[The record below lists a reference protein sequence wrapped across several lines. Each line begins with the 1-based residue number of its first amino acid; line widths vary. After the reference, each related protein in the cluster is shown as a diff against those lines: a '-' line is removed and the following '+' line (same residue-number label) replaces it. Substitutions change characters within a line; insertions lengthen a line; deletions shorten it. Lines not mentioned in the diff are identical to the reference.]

1 MKKKI
6 AIIIALCVVLA
17 AAAGVFAACG
27 DDENTGAPRYE
38 YFTFAYDESL
48 GGLIL
53 DVSYY
58 SLLPDGE
65 LTLPEESAYYTTV
78 DSVDE
83 ETEREPK
90 PVVAIADRAFEGNT
104 RLTKL
109 TVPACVRSIGERAF
123 YECGALTSVAFGDG
137 AEVAIGGEAFKYC
150 ASLKTVSG
158 GRATEIGEEAFFGC
172 TSLSEFATDASGAE
186 MGDGAFGSCISLDK
200 VPGAA

>member
-104 RLTKL
+104 RLTGL
-109 TVPACVRSIGERAF
+109 TVPASVKSIGERAF
-123 YECGALTSVAFGDG
+123 YECGALSSVTFGEG

-150 ASLKTVSG
+150 AALKTVSG
-158 GRATEIGEEAFFGC
+158 GKATEIGGEAFFGC
-172 TSLSEFATDASGAE
+172 TSLREFATDSAGAE
-186 MGDGAFGSCISLDK
+186 IGDGAFGSCISLDK
-200 VPGAA
+200 IPGAA